1 MITPIEQS
9 PNLVFDPARQ
19 QITPPPVI
27 QPQPLPAL
35 TETPVRESS
44 SSNKQNFGSD
54 GGGDKTPEQQ
64 AQSDTAQKLRAAW
77 AYLQQLK
84 SEVSMA
90 LSGGYADNVKR
101 AALKAAEVASSI
113 VTLSMQIPV
122 SGGEQVM
129 TTNAWLPPSF
139 VGMTDDGQTNSF
151 AAPSSSDATVAS
163 SDSFSGTGTVSA
175 VSLVDLARGGLGAAK
190 EVIVEA
196 ASAPQFTANDRVDIN
211 ALMQRVLNSMAVV
224 EQIAERL
231 PLEPGTQTA
240 AVPNR
245 VDFEA

>member
-35 TETPVRESS
+35 TETPLRESS
-44 SSNKQNFGSD
+44 PSNKQNFGSD
-54 GGGDKTPEQQ
+54 GGGDKAPEQQ
-64 AQSDTAQKLRAAW
+64 AQSETAQKLRAAW

-113 VTLSMQIPV
+113 ETLSMQIPV
-122 SGGEQVM
+122 SGEQQVL
-129 TTNAWLPPSF
+129 TVNSWLPPSF
-139 VGMTDDGQTNSF
+139 VGMTDDGGTDSSAV
-151 AAPSSSDATVAS
+151 AAPP
-163 SDSFSGTGTVSA
+163 SDSSFETETVSA

-196 ASAPQFTANDRVDIN
+196 ASAPQFTADDRVDIN

-224 EQIAERL
+224 EQIAGRL
-231 PLEPGTQTA
+231 PLEPGAQTA